1 MDRAIR
7 ALIGEGEFTAFVAVT
22 KELVEES
29 RLIHGTFP
37 TATAALGRALTLV
50 GLMGLNLKGREK
62 VSIQILSEGPI
73 REIYAQGDPE
83 GNVRGFIRWPDVDL
97 PPTSDGKLN
106 VEGALGRRGML
117 YVLRDFGYGEP
128 YMGMIPLKSGGI
140 ATDLAYYFT
149 ISEGIPSAV
158 AAGVLV
164 GKKGEVLGAGGFIVQ
179 PLPGTSED
187 RIQALEENIKKMPQ
201 ISRQVAEGATPE
213 EILQMIAQGLGAV
226 VLAHKQLQY
235 RCSCSRERAER
246 ALLSLGEAEL
256 IDMID
261 RDGGAEVKCEFC
273 GRKYQFS
280 RADLELILSRI
291 KTRGN

>member
-83 GNVRGFIRWPDVDL
+83 GNVRGFIRWPDIDL

-179 PLPGTSED
+179 PLPGTSEN

-213 EILQMIAQGLGAV
+213 DILQMIARGLGAV

>member
-1 MDRAIR
+1 MDKAIR

-37 TATAALGRALTLV
+37 TATAALGRTLTLV

-106 VEGALGRRGML
+106 VEGALGGRGML
-117 YVLRDFGYGEP
+117 YVLRDFGYGQP
-128 YMGMIPLKSGGI
+128 YMGMIPLKTGGI

-164 GKKGEVLGAGGFIVQ
+164 GKDGEVLGAGGFIVQ
-179 PLPGTSED
+179 PLPDTTED
-187 RIQALEENIKKMPQ
+187 RVQALEENIKRMPQ

-213 EILQMIAQGLGAV
+213 DILHMISRDLGAV

-273 GRKYQFS
+273 GRKYLFS
-280 RADLELILSRI
+280 RADLELILTRI
-291 KTRGN
+291 KTKEN

>member
-37 TATAALGRALTLV
+37 TATAALGRTLTLV

-106 VEGALGRRGML
+106 VEGALGGRGML
-117 YVLRDFGYGEP
+117 YVLRDFGYGQP
-128 YMGMIPLKSGGI
+128 YMGMIPLKTGGI

-164 GKKGEVLGAGGFIVQ
+164 GKDGEVLGAGGFIVQ
-179 PLPGTSED
+179 PLPGTTED
-187 RIQALEENIKKMPQ
+187 RVQALEENIKRMPQ

-213 EILQMIAQGLGAV
+213 DILHMISRDLGAV

-273 GRKYQFS
+273 GRKYLFS
-280 RADLELILSRI
+280 RADLELILTRI
-291 KTRGN
+291 KTKEN

>member
-37 TATAALGRALTLV
+37 TATAALGRTLTLV

-106 VEGALGRRGML
+106 VEGALGGRGML
-117 YVLRDFGYGEP
+117 YVLRDFGYGQP
-128 YMGMIPLKSGGI
+128 YMGMIPLKTGGI

-164 GKKGEVLGAGGFIVQ
+164 GKDGEVLGAGGFIVQ
-179 PLPGTSED
+179 PLPGTTEN
-187 RIQALEENIKKMPQ
+187 RVQVLEENIKRMPQ

-213 EILQMIAQGLGAV
+213 DILHMISRDLGAV
-226 VLAHKQLQY
+226 VLVHKQLQY

-273 GRKYQFS
+273 GRKYLFS
-280 RADLELILSRI
+280 SADLELILTRI
-291 KTRGN
+291 KTKEN

>member
-1 MDRAIR
+1 MDKAIR

-37 TATAALGRALTLV
+37 TATAALGRTLTLV

-106 VEGALGRRGML
+106 VEGALGGRGML
-117 YVLRDFGYGEP
+117 YVLRDFGYGQP
-128 YMGMIPLKSGGI
+128 YMGMIPLKTGGI

-164 GKKGEVLGAGGFIVQ
+164 GKDGEVLGAGGFIVQ
-179 PLPGTSED
+179 PLPDTTED
-187 RIQALEENIKKMPQ
+187 RVQALEENIKRMPQ

-213 EILQMIAQGLGAV
+213 DILHMISRDLGAV

-261 RDGGAEVKCEFC
+261 RDGGAEVKCDFC
-273 GRKYQFS
+273 GRKYLFS
-280 RADLELILSRI
+280 CADLELILTRK
-291 KTRGN
+291 KTKEN

>member
-37 TATAALGRALTLV
+37 TATAALGRTLTLV

-106 VEGALGRRGML
+106 VEGALGGSGML
-117 YVLRDFGYGEP
+117 YVLRDFGYGQP
-128 YMGMIPLKSGGI
+128 YMGMIPLKTGGI

-164 GKKGEVLGAGGFIVQ
+164 GKDGEVLGAGGFIVQ
-179 PLPGTSED
+179 PLPGTTED
-187 RIQALEENIKKMPQ
+187 RVQVLEENIKRMPQ

-213 EILQMIAQGLGAV
+213 DILHMISRDLGAV

-273 GRKYQFS
+273 GRKYLFS
-280 RADLELILSRI
+280 RADLELILTRI
-291 KTRGN
+291 KTKEN

>member
-1 MDRAIR
+1 MDKAIR

-37 TATAALGRALTLV
+37 TATAALGRTLTLV

-106 VEGALGRRGML
+106 VEGALGGRGML
-117 YVLRDFGYGEP
+117 YVLRDFGYGQP
-128 YMGMIPLKSGGI
+128 YMGMIPLKTGGI

-164 GKKGEVLGAGGFIVQ
+164 GKDGEVLGAGGFIVQ
-179 PLPGTSED
+179 PLPGTTED
-187 RIQALEENIKKMPQ
+187 RVQALEENIKRMPQ

-213 EILQMIAQGLGAV
+213 DILHMISRDLGAV
-226 VLAHKQLQY
+226 VLVHKQLQY

-273 GRKYQFS
+273 GRKYLFS
-280 RADLELILSRI
+280 RADLELILTRI
-291 KTRGN
+291 KTKEN

>member
-179 PLPGTSED
+179 PLPGTSEN

-213 EILQMIAQGLGAV
+213 DILQMIAQGLGAV

>member
-1 MDRAIR
+1 
-7 ALIGEGEFTAFVAVT
+7 VT

-179 PLPGTSED
+179 PLPGTSEN

-213 EILQMIAQGLGAV
+213 DILQMIAQGLGAV

>member
-179 PLPGTSED
+179 PLPGTSEN

-213 EILQMIAQGLGAV
+213 DILQMIAQGLGAV

-246 ALLSLGEAEL
+246 ALLSLGEVEL

>member
-179 PLPGTSED
+179 PLPGTSEN

-213 EILQMIAQGLGAV
+213 DILQMIAQGLGAV

-280 RADLELILSRI
+280 RADLELILSRR